1 MHDFIS
7 VPEDGNFVC
16 TVDIPEGTCVS
27 DARDMCY
34 KLKDELIQKGISS
47 DRFTIVPV
55 GMGSPVNDLK
65 IIPDHRS
72 VALWV
77 EYPAAHYFKCSVCHY
92 TVPYKKAVP
101 FQNSCS
107 YKFCPSC
114 GRVIVG
120 WANKNDM

>member
-1 MHDFIS
+1 
-7 VPEDGNFVC
+7 
-16 TVDIPEGTCVS
+16 
-27 DARDMCY
+27 MCY

-77 EYPAAHYFKCSVCHY
+77 EYPAA
-92 TVPYKKAVP
+92 

-120 WANKNDM
+120 WASKNGM

>member
-1 MHDFIS
+1 MNNCIS
-7 VPEDGNFVC
+7 IPENGNFIC
-16 TVDIPEGTCVS
+16 TVYIPEGTSVS
-27 DARDMCY
+27 DASDMCY
-34 KLKDELIQKGISS
+34 NIKDELIQKGISS

-92 TVPYKKAVP
+92 TVPYKKAMP

-120 WANKNDM
+120 RANKNDM

>member
-1 MHDFIS
+1 MHDCMYI
-7 VPEDGNFVC
+7 PENGNFVC
-16 TVDIPEGTCVS
+16 TVYIPEGTCVS
-27 DARDMCY
+27 DARDTCY

-47 DRFTIVPV
+47 DRFTIIPV
-55 GMGSPVNDLK
+55 VMVSPVNDLK
-65 IIPDHRS
+65 IIPENRS

-92 TVPYKKAVP
+92 TVPYKKAMP

>member
-1 MHDFIS
+1 MHDCMYI
-7 VPEDGNFVC
+7 PENGNFVC
-16 TVDIPEGTCVS
+16 TVYIPEGTCVS
-27 DARDMCY
+27 DARDICY

-55 GMGSPVNDLK
+55 GMGFPVNDLK

-92 TVPYKKAVP
+92 TVPYKKAMP

-120 WANKNDM
+120 WASKNGM